1 MNGQQHQQP
10 LETVLAQMALRLRG
24 FVMKVGMPDGVYDGE
39 EDDNDNYNV
48 DDGDEVEERTLWRR
62 VRTLV
67 EFGLAADVRLVQW
80 LSEMNQRLL
89 DGGGPSRAK
98 VIKTIADRLQWVA
111 LRLSLRSLPPICSPR
126 IHRIQSLDKCSSP
139 DTSSIAFQSEA
150 EVTARM
156 DIAGGWTDTP
166 PITYQCASPPAVLN
180 LSIKVNGKRPI
191 RCRCARLEAF
201 GGVFYTQT
209 SNGNTERTLH
219 FASANSV
226 FACCAQPSKLGSLIS
241 SILIVAGIV
250 REELIGGERI
260 RQFAM
265 TGPGRGLYVS
275 ANSDLPHGS
284 GLGTSS
290 ILSGAML
297 AALWRLFGK
306 SFQQSELIHA
316 VLRVEQLHT
325 TGGGWQDQIGGCAP
339 GGFKLGTVCPG
350 GKRECQWRAVPIGNS
365 LQNEMSKRLA
375 LIYTGQ
381 TRLAKHLLEEVLLS
395 WLGRDQRI
403 LRAVQRLSDGAR
415 GAEKALLEG
424 KFPSDICREYNA
436 LKKEFTAGTMPSK
449 VAELSRELTAEGL
462 AEAAWMAGAGGG
474 GFLYVWLREHRTLEE
489 LECFL
494 AGDKR
499 WHGMGV
505 WRAEMEVAE
514 PMTLRR
520 GWTLPVNEFNR
531 L

>member
-1 MNGQQHQQP
+1 MNGQQQQQQP

-24 FVMKVGMPDGVYDGE
+24 FVIKVGVPDGVDNEEGEEE
-39 EDDNDNYNV
+39 EDDDNVND
-48 DDGDEVEERTLWRR
+48 GAEVEERTLWRR

-80 LSEMNQRLL
+80 LSEMIQRLL

-98 VIKTIADRLQWVA
+98 VIKTIADRLQW
-111 LRLSLRSLPPICSPR
+111 R
-126 IHRIQSLDKCSSP
+126 IHRIQSLDKCSST
-139 DTSSIAFQSEA
+139 DASSIAFHSEA

-209 SNGNTERTLH
+209 SNGSTESTLH
-219 FASANSV
+219 FVSADSV
-226 FACCAQPSKLGSLIS
+226 FACCDQPSKLGSLIS

-250 REELIGGERI
+250 REELVGGERI
-260 RQFAM
+260 RRFAM

-275 ANSDLPHGS
+275 TNSDLPHGS

-306 SFQQSELIHA
+306 SFRQSELIHA

-350 GKRECQWRAVPIGNS
+350 GKRECQWRTVPIGKS

-424 KFPSDICREYNA
+424 KFPSEICREYNA

-449 VAELSRELTAEGL
+449 VAELSRELTADGV

-489 LECFL
+489 LERFL

-505 WRAEMEVAE
+505 WRAEMEEAE

-520 GWTLPVNEFNR
+520 GWTLSVNEFNR